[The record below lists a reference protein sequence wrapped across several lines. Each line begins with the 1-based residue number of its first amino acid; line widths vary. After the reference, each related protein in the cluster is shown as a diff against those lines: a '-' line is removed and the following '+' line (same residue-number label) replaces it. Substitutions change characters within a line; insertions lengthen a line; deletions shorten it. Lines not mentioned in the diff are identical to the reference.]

1 VFNAKLN
8 TNGIE
13 LDIKKGFQVDFSTR
27 FRFEICSLFGFEP
40 GKYGEGHYEIQKYD
54 LSNKFFF
61 ENNLVSGNVFSFL
74 EIGIKIFQN
83 PKTR

>member
-27 FRFEICSLFGFEP
+27 YRFEICSLFGFEP

-54 LSNKFFF
+54 LSNKFI
-61 ENNLVSGNVFSFL
+61 LLKTTWFL
-74 EIGIKIFQN
+74 EMCFHFWKLG
-83 PKTR
+83 